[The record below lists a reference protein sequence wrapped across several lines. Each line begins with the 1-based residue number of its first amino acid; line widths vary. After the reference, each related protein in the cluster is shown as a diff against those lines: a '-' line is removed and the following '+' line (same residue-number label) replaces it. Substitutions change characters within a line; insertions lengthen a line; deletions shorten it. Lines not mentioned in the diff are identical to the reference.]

1 MSNYCY
7 CCYFTYGRIK
17 INSSKKVEKKLQNS
31 INYNVMMAVGF
42 VFIRVWNLKEIFI
55 LDLLLL
61 IVDKGDIYI
70 KFTFA
75 YRRLYEK
82 P

>member
-1 MSNYCY
+1 
-7 CCYFTYGRIK
+7 
-17 INSSKKVEKKLQNS
+17 
-31 INYNVMMAVGF
+31 MMAVGF
-42 VFIRVWNLKEIFI
+42 VFRNLKEIFI

-61 IVDKGDIYI
+61 IVDEGDIYI

-75 YRRLYEK
+75 YRRLYKK